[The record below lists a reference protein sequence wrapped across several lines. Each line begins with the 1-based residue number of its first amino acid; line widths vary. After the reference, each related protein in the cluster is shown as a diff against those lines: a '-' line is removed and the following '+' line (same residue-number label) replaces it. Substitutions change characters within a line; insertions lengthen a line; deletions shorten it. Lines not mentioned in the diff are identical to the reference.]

1 MLRVQ
6 RYVNEIENIINKTKI
21 YGREMG
27 IVGKYLKTNIT
38 NNIRNYIEMICE
50 RNEISKEEL
59 TILIYEF
66 NQYLDYDMLDE
77 YCKYGVTTL
86 ENLNKLTEVKINIEE
101 DNNNDISKF
110 DSEDSE
116 VESIYRRT

>member
-6 RYVNEIENIINKTKI
+6 KYVNEIENIINKTKI
-21 YGREMG
+21 YGRELG
-27 IVGKYLKTNIT
+27 IVGKYLKINIT

-66 NQYLDYDMLDE
+66 SQYLDYDMLDE
-77 YCKYGVTTL
+77 YNKYGVTTL
-86 ENLNKLTEVKINIEE
+86 KNIRKTSRTDIDIEKEDSAISKLTSEFDEMEGIN
-101 DNNNDISKF
+101 K
-110 DSEDSE
+110 
-116 VESIYRRT
+116 

>member
-59 TILIYEF
+59 RILIYEF